1 MNRGDLYTAPSGA
14 VGRYVGERAGWSPD
28 MGAVI
33 VVAYEGDDFASMCAA
48 FDRWAERSER

>member
-33 VVAYEGDDFASMCAA
+33 VVAYEGDNFAAMCAA
-48 FDRWAERSER
+48 FDRWERSDR